1 MAEHEMV
8 GWYHR
13 LNGHKFEKVLGGG
26 EGLGTLAC
34 CSPWGHKESDTIERM
49 NNNNSN
55 IYNLH
60 KMQHVLPKV

>member
-34 CSPWGHKESDTIERM
+34 CSPWDC
-49 NNNNSN
+49 
-55 IYNLH
+55 
-60 KMQHVLPKV
+60 KVKHDLVTEQQQQEAIFKIL